1 MKTLRGKL
9 VMSAIILSCGLAM
22 HADPTARHDKATRSS
37 LAAKKTWQMARV
49 AEASAHRT
57 RRTVALREERAFW

>member
-22 HADPTARHDKATRSS
+22 HAEPGARHDKATRTGV
-37 LAAKKTWQMARV
+37 AATKTRQMVRA
-49 AEASAHRT
+49 AEASAQRS
-57 RRTVALREERAFW
+57 RRTLALREERASW